1 MTFYKSISIYF
12 FWAIVIFVII
22 TKNLFAIG
30 DTTSNKAVK
39 DPSIIMKRI
48 NEVSKSIKSIEC
60 EFIQIKHLS
69 YLSENVTSKG
79 AFYYKRENLIRWEYT
94 SPYKYIIAVKKDKFI
109 MKDGETISSFDIKSN
124 ELFSELNDI
133 ILGCIKSDILKSE
146 TKFKFSFFETGS
158 VYLIKLTPVAPNI
171 KEIFKSI
178 EIYFNKSNFDLTDL
192 KMIENTG
199 DFTKIQFINRKY
211 NININEE
218 IFYIK

>member
-12 FWAIVIFVII
+12 SRTVVIFAII
-22 TKNLFAIG
+22 AINLFGKG
-30 DTTSNKAVK
+30 DTTSNKVII
-39 DPSIIMKRI
+39 DPSIIIKRI

-60 EFIQIKHLS
+60 DFIQIKHLS
-69 YLSENVTSKG
+69 YLSENITSRG

-94 SPYKYIIAVKKDKFI
+94 SPYRYIIVINRDKFI
-109 MKDGETISSFDIKSN
+109 MKDGKTISSFDIKSN

-133 ILGCIKSDILKSE
+133 ILGCIKGDILKSE
-146 TKFKFSFFETGS
+146 TKFKISFFQTVS
-158 VYLIKLTPVAPNI
+158 VYVINLIPVAPKI

-192 KMIENTG
+192 KMVENTG

-211 NININEE
+211 NVNMNEE
-218 IFYIK
+218 IFNIK

>member
-69 YLSENVTSKG
+69 YLSEHVTSKG
-79 AFYYKRENLIRWEYT
+79 ALYYKRENLIRWEYT

-211 NININEE
+211 II
-218 IFYIK
+218 